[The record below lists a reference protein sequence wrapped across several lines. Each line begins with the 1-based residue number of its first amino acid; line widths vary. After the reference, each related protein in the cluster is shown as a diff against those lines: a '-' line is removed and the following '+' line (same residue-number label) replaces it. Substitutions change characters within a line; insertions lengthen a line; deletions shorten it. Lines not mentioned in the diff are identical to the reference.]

1 MTKGGLRG
9 GTWWRGTVG
18 SRVRCKWSCAGAGAV
33 RGNQDPG
40 HHQIAENTMGKNKA
54 KGQKQINVFH
64 VANKKIMKAKSK
76 AKPVTTSLKK
86 INIVNNE
93 KVNMVNKVFSEVQ
106 KEVKQLSKPIS
117 SDSSKKHQIPRPLED
132 EPANVDAATNL
143 LSQL

>member
-1 MTKGGLRG
+1 
-9 GTWWRGTVG
+9 
-18 SRVRCKWSCAGAGAV
+18 
-33 RGNQDPG
+33 
-40 HHQIAENTMGKNKA
+40 MGKNKA